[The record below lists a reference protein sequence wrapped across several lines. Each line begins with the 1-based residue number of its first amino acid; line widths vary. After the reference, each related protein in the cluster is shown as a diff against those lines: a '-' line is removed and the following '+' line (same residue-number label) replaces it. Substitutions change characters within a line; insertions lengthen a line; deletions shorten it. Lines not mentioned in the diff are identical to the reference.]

1 LARRPCLASAHDG
14 VKESGLVDGDFAF
27 FHSGAT
33 MPHLAR

>member
-1 LARRPCLASAHDG
+1 LARRPSLASAHDG
-14 VKESGLVDGDFAF
+14 VKESDLVDGDFAF